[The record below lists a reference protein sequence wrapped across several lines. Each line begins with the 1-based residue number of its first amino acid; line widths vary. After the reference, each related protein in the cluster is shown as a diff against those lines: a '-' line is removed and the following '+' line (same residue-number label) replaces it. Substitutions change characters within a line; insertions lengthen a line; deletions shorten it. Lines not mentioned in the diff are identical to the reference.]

1 MYLPDSVQKTLRS
14 IGKITEN
21 EVVKKEGDLFIAI
34 NVLNQSSRILI
45 EEVSLI
51 ESLTT
56 DLKSNNKTT
65 SLKIH
70 KIK

>member
-1 MYLPDSVQKTLRS
+1 MYLPDSVQKTLSR

-34 NVLNQSSRILI
+34 NVLNQSSRILV
-45 EEVSLI
+45 EEVNLI

-56 DLKSNNKTT
+56 DLKQNNKTI
-65 SLKIH
+65 LKG
-70 KIK
+70 

>member
-1 MYLPDSVQKTLRS
+1 MYLPDNIQKTLRN

-34 NVLNQSSRILI
+34 NVLNQNSRILV
-45 EEVSLI
+45 EEVNLI

-56 DLKSNNKTT
+56 DAQNIKKTILKG
-65 SLKIH
+65 
-70 KIK
+70 

>member
-1 MYLPDSVQKTLRS
+1 MYLPDSVQKTLRN
-14 IGKITEN
+14 IGKITKN
-21 EVVKKEGDLFIAI
+21 EVVKKEGDLFIAV

-56 DLKSNNKTT
+56 DFKHNNKTI
-65 SLKIH
+65 LKG
-70 KIK
+70 

>member
-1 MYLPDSVQKTLRS
+1 MYLPDSVQKTLRN
-14 IGKITEN
+14 IGKITKN

-56 DLKSNNKTT
+56 DFKHNNKTI
-65 SLKIH
+65 LKG
-70 KIK
+70 

>member
-1 MYLPDSVQKTLRS
+1 MYLPDSVQKTLRR

-34 NVLNQSSRILI
+34 NVLNQSSRILV
-45 EEVSLI
+45 EEVNLI

-56 DLKSNNKTT
+56 DLKQNNKTI
-65 SLKIH
+65 LKG
-70 KIK
+70 

>member
-1 MYLPDSVQKTLRS
+1 MYLPDSVQKTLRR

-45 EEVSLI
+45 EEVNLI

-56 DLKSNNKTT
+56 DLKQNNRTI
-65 SLKIH
+65 LKG
-70 KIK
+70 

>member
-1 MYLPDSVQKTLRS
+1 MYLPDSVQKTLRR

-21 EVVKKEGDLFIAI
+21 EVVKKEGDLYIAV

-45 EEVSLI
+45 EEVNLI

-56 DLKSNNKTT
+56 DLKQNNRTI
-65 SLKIH
+65 LKG
-70 KIK
+70 

>member
-1 MYLPDSVQKTLRS
+1 MYLPDSVQKTLRR

-34 NVLNQSSRILI
+34 NVLNQSSRILV
-45 EEVSLI
+45 EEVNLI

-56 DLKSNNKTT
+56 DLKQNNRTI
-65 SLKIH
+65 LKG
-70 KIK
+70 

>member
-1 MYLPDSVQKTLRS
+1 MYLLDSVQKTLRR

-45 EEVSLI
+45 EEVNLI

-56 DLKSNNKTT
+56 DLKQNNRTI
-65 SLKIH
+65 LKG
-70 KIK
+70 